1 MSDKQKILYEILIF
15 GIPIL
20 LSILAFIGALAVNA
34 LIKMGKDLT
43 AIKVTIE
50 RISTKHD
57 GLEKRVDVVEKNVEH
72 LHEKIYQ

>member
-1 MSDKQKILYEILIF
+1 MSEQQKTLYALMIW

-20 LSILAFIGALAVNA
+20 LAVLAFIGGLAVNA

-43 AIKVTIE
+43 AIKITIE

-57 GLEKRVDVVEKNVEH
+57 GLEKRVEVAEKNIEH
-72 LHEKIYQ
+72 LHEKVYE